1 MSMIG
6 VIPER
11 LKPIIDKMIE
21 DAKKD
26 GVTLRVE
33 KGTISRELQIAIRKN
48 NVIDKS
54 KKNDIDFIMN
64 ADPKYFRPITAKPGT
79 SNHEDKDGK
88 GGIAID
94 FKIMSDPNYPASF
107 NWLTKNANK
116 YGFVRTV
123 KSEKWHWEY
132 RPGLDMFAFVPK
144 TDKSWIV

>member
-54 KKNDIDFIMN
+54 KK
-64 ADPKYFRPITAKPGT
+64 K
-79 SNHEDKDGK
+79 
-88 GGIAID
+88 
-94 FKIMSDPNYPASF
+94 
-107 NWLTKNANK
+107 
-116 YGFVRTV
+116 
-123 KSEKWHWEY
+123 
-132 RPGLDMFAFVPK
+132 AF
-144 TDKSWIV
+144 